1 MDNRTQAVLI
11 TGAGSGI
18 GRATAV
24 AFAKRKARLVL
35 NGRRRE
41 PLEETLRTCQDLG
54 AECLVF
60 VADVGIPE
68 QVKALFAAAVERFG
82 RIDVLFNNAGGGT
95 KPAPIEDVPFDQ
107 WCGIV
112 ASNITGPF
120 LCTQEAIKVMKSQE
134 PKGGRIIN
142 NGSISAQTP
151 RPFSAP
157 YTITKHAMTGLTKS
171 TALEGRKHDIACGQI
186 DIGNALT
193 EMTTRIAKGTIQAD
207 GSVAPEPVM
216 DVEQVAEAVVAMA
229 ALPLDANILSMTLMA
244 TKMPFVGRG

>member
-1 MDNRTQAVLI
+1 MSHRGQVVVV

-18 GRATAV
+18 GRATAI
-24 AFAKRKARLVL
+24 AFAKRGASMALC
-35 NGRRRE
+35 GRRRE
-41 PLEETLRTCQDLG
+41 PLDETARQCEVAG
-54 AECLVF
+54 GKSLVV
-60 VADVGIPE
+60 VADVGNQE
-68 QVKALFAAAVERFG
+68 QVKALFDATVGRFG

-95 KPAPIEDVPFDQ
+95 KPAPIENVPLDQ
-107 WCGIV
+107 WAAIL
-112 ASNITGPF
+112 AANITGPF

-142 NGSISAQTP
+142 NGSVSAQTP

-171 TALEGRKHDIACGQI
+171 TALEGREHDIACGQI

-193 EMTTRIAKGTIQAD
+193 EMTTRVAKGTYQAN
-207 GSVAPEPVM
+207 GSIAGEAVM
-216 DVEQVAEAVVAMA
+216 DVSHIAQTVVAMA
-229 ALPLDANILSMTLMA
+229 ELPLDANILSMTIMA